1 MRKLFGRIGTGKVQE
16 FIYIFNDTK
25 PDDFEEFKKPDLVNE
40 KEFGSELNLNDDEWF
55 YIRIKA
61 EHLEGMVNGYSLV
74 TKNTTSINQISRDN
88 FGKLNVIFKSVDED
102 GLIFQKITPTK
113 RLSDKKIITIGDVPH
128 AEKITGI
135 DISEKVDAYFDGKDK
150 LYFKTYRTLKSLF
163 THIEDYYRI
172 ATEVDIKK
180 FYEFPACKIT
190 VKEPDLTDSIRKKI
204 AIIVDN
210 NDNKK
215 LDLSS
220 QAVISKLIDYHGNYT
235 KDNLH
240 VSSGQFII
248 QDKKQLD
255 SFCSLVLG
263 RFYENYMTGDI
274 EEALSTKVLPRD

>member
-1 MRKLFGRIGTGKVQE
+1 MSKMRKLFGKIGTGKMQE

-25 PDDFEEFKKPDLVNE
+25 PDDFKEFRKPDLVNE

-61 EHLEGMVNGYSLV
+61 EHLEGMVNGYNLV
-74 TKNTTSINQISRDN
+74 TKNTTSINQVDREN
-88 FGKLNVIFKSVDED
+88 FGKLSVIFKSVDED
-102 GLIFQKITPTK
+102 ALIFQKITPTK
-113 RLSDKKIITIGDVPH
+113 RLNNKKIITIGDVPH

-150 LYFKTYRTLKSLF
+150 LYFKSYRTVKSLF

-172 ATEVDIKK
+172 ATLEDIKK
-180 FYEFPACKIT
+180 FYEFPACKIS
-190 VKEPDLTDSIRKKI
+190 VQESDLTDSIRKKI

-210 NDNKK
+210 KK
-215 LDLSS
+215 LDLSD
-220 QAVISKLIDYHGNYT
+220 QAVISKLIDYHENYT
-235 KDNLH
+235 KDELY
-240 VSSGQFII
+240 VSSGQFIV
-248 QDKKQLD
+248 QNKKQLD

-274 EEALSTKVLPRD
+274 EEALSTKVLPRG